1 MVLDKPIGAEFE
13 AVRPLHEQAG
23 GDGGVL
29 HKASAVAGDV
39 KAFAVRKAHDVRD
52 VAEEKTEEVMR
63 FLRAR
68 PIESVLVGA
77 AVGYFLGWLASKAVM
92 DRRTA
97 SKRRRTVYEI

>member
-1 MVLDKPIGAEFE
+1 MLQK
-13 AVRPLHEQAG
+13 AG
-23 GDGGVL
+23 
-29 HKASAVAGDV
+29 AVAGDV

-52 VAEEKTEEVMR
+52 AAEEKTEEVMR

-92 DRRTA
+92 DRRA
-97 SKRRRTVYEI
+97 AARRRRSVYEI